1 MYSRRLGIYPETKQE
16 NNVEKFNENLREQ
29 YNQKRRTTAL
39 STEKNPVNASLL
51 PIQNESKEDSENGI
65 DKILNSAKNF
75 VSNLNLNV
83 DFETLLILGLIVLI
97 LTDTDIP
104 DLVLLGI
111 LIAVIL

>member
-29 YNQKRRTTAL
+29 YNQKRRTTAHV
-39 STEKNPVNASLL
+39 TDKIPVNATLV
-51 PIQNESKEDSENGI
+51 PIQNEKNDESENGI

-75 VSNLNLNV
+75 ISNLNLNV
-83 DFETLLILGLIVLI
+83 DFETILILGLIVLI

-111 LIAVIL
+111 LVALIL